1 MLNEQMRKL
10 VEALDKTHNN
20 YVQEVVKHG
29 GINLN
34 ASKLNRDYKELTREI
49 IKVDIVKEK
58 NKY

>member
-20 YVQEVVKHG
+20 YVAEVVKHG

-34 ASKLNRDYKELTREI
+34 ASKMGRDYKELQREI

-58 NKY
+58 NRY

>member
-1 MLNEQMRKL
+1 MRKL

-58 NKY
+58 NRY

>member
-1 MLNEQMRKL
+1 MRKL

-20 YVQEVVKHG
+20 YVAEVVKHG

-34 ASKLNRDYKELTREI
+34 ASKMGRDYKELQREI